1 MADPATIALAVK
13 AAITAATDKRTWKVV
28 GVILAAIL
36 TPFILIV
43 VMITS
48 LLFGTAEHNNSA
60 VQLTFH
66 GGAISDKVPE
76 DYRQYI
82 KEMQSSFTNLDTAI
96 TKITPITEGSLDST
110 QVKAIFYSLY
120 FGADSL
126 KGIDYKTFV
135 DCFFRYE
142 ERTRTVT
149 DDQGNESTETYTVA
163 VPLTSL
169 TEIYTKLEN
178 TLSLEITYENQANA
192 TEIYYRAL
200 YGTGAQNEGDG
211 FEGWADWSPEQ
222 LAEENDGLL
231 VTESGAKAVQL
242 ALSRLGDPYSQAL
255 RGQKNYTD
263 CSYLVLWVYRQLGI
277 KLPGTAAEQARYC
290 VSNGLTIS
298 SSSLAPGDLVFW
310 SYEPNGRYLNITH
323 VGIYSGDGMVVDA
336 SSSRGK
342 VVYRKLFDANKQVL
356 YARPYAENG
365 IK

>member
-13 AAITAATDKRTWKVV
+13 AAITAATDKRTWKAV

-48 LLFGTAEHNNSA
+48 LLSGAAEHNNSA

-66 GGAISDKVPE
+66 GGTISDKVPE

-96 TKITPITEGSLDST
+96 AKIVPITEGSLDFM

-120 FGADSL
+120 FGAGSL
-126 KGIDYKTFV
+126 KEV
-135 DCFFRYE
+135 DCQAFEDCFVRYE
-142 ERTRTVT
+142 ARTRTVI
-149 DDQGNESTETYTVA
+149 DDQGNERAETYTVA

-200 YGTGAQNEGDG
+200 YGTGAPNEGDG
-211 FEGWADWSPEQ
+211 FEGWG
-222 LAEENDGLL
+222 GL
-231 VTESGAKAVQL
+231 V
-242 ALSRLGDPYSQAL
+242 SRAIG
-255 RGQKNYTD
+255 
-263 CSYLVLWVYRQLGI
+263 
-277 KLPGTAAEQARYC
+277 
-290 VSNGLTIS
+290 
-298 SSSLAPGDLVFW
+298 
-310 SYEPNGRYLNITH
+310 
-323 VGIYSGDGMVVDA
+323 
-336 SSSRGK
+336 RGK
-342 VVYRKLFDANKQVL
+342 RWSSCN
-356 YARPYAENG
+356 
-365 IK
+365 